1 MLRATGKGCPAMAR
15 RRNPDILG
23 RPTSPQRRLGPRGR
37 FLLFLAGLA
46 SVLGA
51 VTVFGD
57 NGVGHLQELTRQER
71 RLSERAFA
79 LLQRNEVLRTQIM
92 QLHNDEHYLE
102 ALARQKLGLVKER
115 EIVYRF
121 AEPGRGRR

>member
-1 MLRATGKGCPAMAR
+1 M
-15 RRNPDILG
+15 
-23 RPTSPQRRLGPRGR
+23 
-37 FLLFLAGLA
+37 
-46 SVLGA
+46 LGA

-57 NGVGHLQELTRQER
+57 NGVGHLLELTRQER